1 MEGGHRRPPLELTL
15 ALDLAGT
22 FVFALSGGI
31 AARSHRLDA
40 FGVFVV
46 ALAAG
51 TAGGVAR
58 DVLVGDTPPLAVRDW
73 RYLAVAVLA
82 SIAVLLWQRGIGRA
96 STLLI
101 VLDAAGL
108 GLFSV
113 TGTLKALS
121 LGVEP
126 AGAVLL
132 GVMTGIGGGIARD
145 LLVGEVPLV
154 LRRDV
159 YALAALAGATAAAL
173 GQRAGFSPDVVAPV
187 AAALCF
193 AVRLIAWRRRWQLP
207 TT

>member
-1 MEGGHRRPPLELTL
+1 ML
-15 ALDLAGT
+15 ALDLIGT
-22 FVFALSGGI
+22 FVFALSGGV

-46 ALAAG
+46 SLAAG

-58 DVLVGDTPPLAVRDW
+58 DVLVGDTPPLALRDW
-73 RYLAVAVLA
+73 RYLAAAMLA
-82 SIAVLLWQRGIGRA
+82 TVAVLLWQRGIGRA
-96 STLLI
+96 SAILI

-113 TGTLKALS
+113 TGTLKALA

-126 AGAVLL
+126 AGAILL

-159 YALAALAGATAAAL
+159 YALASLAGASAAAL
-173 GQRAGFSPDVVAPV
+173 GQRLGMSPDLVAPA

-193 AVRLIAWRRRWQLP
+193 VLRVIAWRRRWQLP